1 MLRIGTGI
9 ARGRRLKSVTGAIRP
24 TGSRVRGSLFDTLST
39 PIVDGTVLDLCA
51 GSGILGI
58 EALSRGARCCLFVD
72 NDRRAVRM
80 IRDNLD
86 RCGFADPRDRS
97 GRHGAHSPIAEHDP
111 PGRHPGQ
118 DPHDRE
124 GSNGQGR
131 VWMTDAVR
139 CLGHLADHS
148 CAVDIILADP
158 PYGDPVAREII
169 RTIGERSVLAPGGL
183 LVLEHRGD
191 DPPETCAGLDLVRR
205 RDIGDTALSFFRSAW
220 PARSARSAQT
230 ARTDRSDQP
239 DGTARSASSG
249 QPVLAATVNQSKV
262 LPIDLPPP
270 SSRTRR

>member
-39 PIVDGTVLDLCA
+39 RIVDGTVLDLCA

-86 RCGFADPRDRS
+86 RCGFGGPPGPPGPLGRS
-97 GRHGAHSPIAEHDP
+97 GPTGRHGST
-111 PGRHPGQ
+111 GRHPGQ
-118 DPHDRE
+118 NLGDRE

-158 PYGDPVAREII
+158 PYGDPAVREIL

-191 DPPETCAGLDLVRR
+191 DPPETCAGLYLVRR
-205 RDIGDTALSFFRSAW
+205 RDIGETALSFFRPAW
-220 PARSARSAQT
+220 SARSAQPT
-230 ARTDRSDQP
+230 
-239 DGTARSASSG
+239 GTARSAFSD
-249 QPVLAATVNQSKV
+249 QPVSAATVNQSKV

>member
-24 TGSRVRGSLFDTLST
+24 TGSRIRGSLFDSLST
-39 PIVDGTVLDLCA
+39 RIVDSTVLDLCA

-86 RCGFADPRDRS
+86 RCGFGGPLGRHGSPGPHGSHDQPGSTGRPGPHSGQNPRDR
-97 GRHGAHSPIAEHDP
+97 D
-111 PGRHPGQ
+111 
-118 DPHDRE
+118 

-131 VWMTDAVR
+131 VWMTDALR
-139 CLGHLADHS
+139 SLAHLADHA

-158 PYGDPVAREII
+158 PYGDPVARGII

-191 DPPETCAGLDLVRR
+191 DPPETCAGLELVRR
-205 RDIGDTALSFFRSAW
+205 RDIGETALSFFRPAESAQSAGS
-220 PARSARSAQT
+220 ARSARSAGSAQS
-230 ARTDRSDQP
+230 ARSDQP
-239 DGTARSASSG
+239 V
-249 QPVLAATVNQSKV
+249 PAATVNQSEV

-270 SSRTRR
+270 SPRNRR

>member
-24 TGSRVRGSLFDTLST
+24 TGSRVRGSLFDSLST
-39 PIVDGTVLDLCA
+39 RIVDGTVLDLCA

-86 RCGFADPRDRS
+86 RCGFADPRDR
-97 GRHGAHSPIAEHDP
+97 
-111 PGRHPGQ
+111 
-118 DPHDRE
+118 E

-169 RTIGERSVLAPGGL
+169 RTIGEGSVLAPGGL

-205 RDIGDTALSFFRSAW
+205 RDIGDTALSFFRPDWSA
-220 PARSARSAQT
+220 
-230 ARTDRSDQP
+230 
-239 DGTARSASSG
+239 GTARSALSG
-249 QPVLAATVNQSKV
+249 QPVPAATVNQSKI

>member
-39 PIVDGTVLDLCA
+39 RIVDGTVLDLCA

-58 EALSRGARCCLFVD
+58 EALSRGAHCCLFVD

-86 RCGFADPRDRS
+86 RCGFADPR
-97 GRHGAHSPIAEHDP
+97 
-111 PGRHPGQ
+111 
-118 DPHDRE
+118 DRE

-205 RDIGDTALSFFRSAW
+205 RDIGDTALSFFR
-220 PARSARSAQT
+220 PDRSAETGRSAL
-230 ARTDRSDQP
+230 SDQP
-239 DGTARSASSG
+239 V
-249 QPVLAATVNQSKV
+249 PAATVNQSKI

>member
-9 ARGRRLKSVTGAIRP
+9 AKGRRLKSVTGAIRP
-24 TGSRVRGSLFDTLST
+24 TGSRVRGSLFDSLST
-39 PIVDGTVLDLCA
+39 RIVDGTVLDLCA

-72 NDRRAVRM
+72 NDRHAVRM

-86 RCGFADPRDRS
+86 RCGFGGPH
-97 GRHGAHSPIAEHDP
+97 GRHGPSGRPGP
-111 PGRHPGQ
+111 PGPPDKLGMPGPHARHTGQ
-118 DPHDRE
+118 DRRDRE

-131 VWMTDAVR
+131 VWMIDAVR

-191 DPPETCAGLDLVRR
+191 DPPETCGGLDLLRR
-205 RDIGDTALSFFRSAW
+205 RDIGETALSFFRTAW
-220 PARSARSAQT
+220 T
-230 ARTDRSDQP
+230 AGSDQ
-239 DGTARSASSG
+239 SVS
-249 QPVLAATVNQSKV
+249 AATVNQSEI

>member
-1 MLRIGTGI
+1 MLRVGTGI

-39 PIVDGTVLDLCA
+39 RIVDGTVLDLCA

-86 RCGFADPRDRS
+86 HCGFGGPPGTPGRHGPSGRPGPRDQRGPHPGRNPRDR
-97 GRHGAHSPIAEHDP
+97 D
-111 PGRHPGQ
+111 
-118 DPHDRE
+118 
-124 GSNGQGR
+124 GSNGRGR
-131 VWMTDAVR
+131 AWMTDAVR
-139 CLGHLADHS
+139 CLCHLADHT

-169 RTIGERSVLAPGGL
+169 RTVGERCVLAPGGL

-205 RDIGDTALSFFRSAW
+205 RNIGETALSFFRSAW
-220 PARSARSAQT
+220 SAQIART
-230 ARTDRSDQP
+230 ARTARNARSDQP
-239 DGTARSASSG
+239 VPAEAVNRSEI
-249 QPVLAATVNQSKV
+249 

>member
-9 ARGRRLKSVTGAIRP
+9 AKGRRLKSVTGAIRP

-39 PIVDGTVLDLCA
+39 RIVDVAVLDLCA
-51 GSGILGI
+51 GSGSLGI

-72 NDRRAVRM
+72 SDRRAVRM

-86 RCGFADPRDRS
+86 HCGFRVQPV
-97 GRHGAHSPIAEHDP
+97 RHGQPGSHTERSPC
-111 PGRHPGQ
+111 
-118 DPHDRE
+118 DRD

-131 VWMTDAVR
+131 IWMTDAVR
-139 CLGHLADHS
+139 SLGYLADHS

-158 PYGDPVAREII
+158 PYSDPVARGII

-183 LVLEHRGD
+183 FVLEHRRD
-191 DPPETCAGLDLVRR
+191 DPPETWVGLDLVRR
-205 RDIGDTALSFFRSAW
+205 RDIGDTALSFFRSAG
-220 PARSARSAQT
+220 
-230 ARTDRSDQP
+230 SDGS
-239 DGTARSASSG
+239 DGSN
-249 QPVLAATVNQSKV
+249 QPVAAASVNRPEV